1 MVMGDGSEPHI
12 NGLITFSQW
21 GWVGGVRN
29 QSTREGR
36 VFLMKLMCGTLMNGA
51 FPHMAVIQRQ
61 GEHLLFL
68 LSLSFQLSFRS
79 VSATVDTKR
88 EQVGSSPFKKF

>member
-1 MVMGDGSEPHI
+1 MGKESV
-12 NGLITFSQW
+12 NK
-21 GWVGGVRN
+21 GG
-29 QSTREGR
+29 TG
-36 VFLMKLMCGTLMNGA
+36 
-51 FPHMAVIQRQ
+51 FPDETYVWNFNEWRIPTHGNYTTARRT
-61 GEHLLFL
+61 GNHKHLLFL